1 VANNKRSK
9 SEAPGPRGSGAS
21 NLDKEVNVVKC
32 DICDQEFANSEE
44 VKRHK
49 EQVHPMGEDEGE
61 KPDLMETPGMNG
73 MEPDSSE
80 MPETAEQRNR

>member
-1 VANNKRSK
+1 VANNKRSR

-44 VKRHK
+44 VKAHK
-49 EQVHPMGEDEGE
+49 EEAHPMGDDKE
-61 KPDLMETPGMNG
+61 KQVVESDIP
-73 MEPDSSE
+73 EP
-80 MPETAEQRNR
+80 AEQRNR

>member
-1 VANNKRSK
+1 LAKGKRFR

-21 NLDKEVNVVKC
+21 NLDKEVHVVKC

-49 EQVHPMGEDEGE
+49 EQVHPMGGEEGE
-61 KPDLMETPGMNG
+61 APDLMETPGMNG
-73 MEPDSSE
+73 PESE
-80 MPETAEQRNR
+80 TPEAAERQNR

>member
-1 VANNKRSK
+1 M
-9 SEAPGPRGSGAS
+9 
-21 NLDKEVNVVKC
+21 KC
-32 DICDQEFANSEE
+32 DMCDQEFANSEE

-49 EQVHPMGEDEGE
+49 EQVHPMGEDAGE

-80 MPETAEQRNR
+80 MPEARGAAKLGSPFRAFTKSLAAATPPLASCYFA